1 MSKEYCIG
9 RHDDKTCFL
18 PSCRYHIIL
27 IGKIKDLLQKL
38 DAFCFNYQHVDCL
51 YTFFK
56 YRFSGNIIVKSG
68 QLFDNLQRPVHFNQ
82 QNRGVDRMPSI
93 AKKRPLRKKYKKHM
107 LSSFQKTKS
116 TQTSGSVFADR
127 NEQVKN
133 TIFELEL
140 IKVVDCFLDGN
151 GNFTSNSVTFKI
163 KSL

>member
-1 MSKEYCIG
+1 
-9 RHDDKTCFL
+9 
-18 PSCRYHIIL
+18 
-27 IGKIKDLLQKL
+27 
-38 DAFCFNYQHVDCL
+38 
-51 YTFFK
+51 
-56 YRFSGNIIVKSG
+56 
-68 QLFDNLQRPVHFNQ
+68 
-82 QNRGVDRMPSI
+82 
-93 AKKRPLRKKYKKHM
+93 M